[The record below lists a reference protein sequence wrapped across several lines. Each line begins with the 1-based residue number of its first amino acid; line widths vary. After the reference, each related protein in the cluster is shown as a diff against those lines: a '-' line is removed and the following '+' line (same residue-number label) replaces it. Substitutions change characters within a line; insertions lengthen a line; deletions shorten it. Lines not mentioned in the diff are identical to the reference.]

1 MENMKGDKRK
11 NNISTTFTSE
21 EWCEYMLNGCD
32 FSDNQLS
39 RFSFFILPTYAK
51 KPKCCEPF

>member
-32 FSDNQLS
+32 FSDSQLS

-51 KPKCCEPF
+51 KPKCC